1 LEYRRAPLA
10 ERAII
15 VDDEDA
21 QPRAFVGHGGGTAV
35 GEKWIGH
42 GDMAAGVQRITDEMT
57 TGSGTGNDATAALS
71 QHSMRFGNNSASMG
85 V

>member
-1 LEYRRAPLA
+1 
-10 ERAII
+10 
-15 VDDEDA
+15 
-21 QPRAFVGHGGGTAV
+21 
-35 GEKWIGH
+35 
-42 GDMAAGVQRITDEMT
+42 MAAGVQRITDEMT